1 MRIRAPL
8 SLSLRSLVGGVLGTV
23 VLVAAILSTVWT
35 PANPNR
41 LNVSQRMSPPGGE
54 YLLGTDEFGRDILS
68 RIMTGAWTSL
78 SLAFLIVCVAIVAGS
93 TIGLMSGFF
102 RGWIDR
108 VVMMLNDA
116 LLAFP
121 GILLALGLVSVI
133 GPQRYG
139 IVVALGVAFTP
150 TTVRVV
156 RSTVLSLRQR
166 EYVEASR
173 ALGNGPF
180 YTLFRH
186 VLPNALAPIAVL
198 ATSMFGWA
206 ILLESALSFLG
217 LGVPPPAATWGNM
230 LSAARPYLASAPWL
244 SIIPGACIA
253 ITLLTV
259 NLLGDALR
267 DRLDPRM
274 QGA

>member
-1 MRIRAPL
+1 MKRELNLTP
-8 SLSLRSLVGGVLGTV
+8 SLRGLVGGLLG
-23 VLVAAILSTVWT
+23 LVILAAAFISTVWT
-35 PANPNR
+35 PADPNR
-41 LNVSQRMSPPGGE
+41 LNVIRRLAAPAGAYP
-54 YLLGTDEFGRDILS
+54 LGTDEFGRDVLS

-78 SLAFLIVCVAIVAGS
+78 SLAFLTVLAAIVVGGV
-93 TIGLMSGFF
+93 IGLVSGFF

-121 GILLALGLVSVI
+121 GILLALGLVTII

-139 IVVALGVAFTP
+139 IVLALGIAFIP
-150 TTVRVV
+150 TVVRVV

-180 YTLFRH
+180 YTLARH

-230 LSAARPYLASAPWL
+230 LSAARPYLATAPWL

-253 ITLLTV
+253 MTLLSV
-259 NLLGDALR
+259 NLLGDTLR

-274 QGA
+274 RRA

>member
-1 MRIRAPL
+1 MRIRTFPL
-8 SLSLRSLVGGVLGTV
+8 LSVRSLIGGVLGTV
-23 VLVAAILSTVWT
+23 VLVAAILSTIWT

-41 LNVSQRMSPPGGE
+41 LNVTQRLSPPGGE

-93 TIGLMSGFF
+93 TIGLLSGFF

-108 VVMMLNDA
+108 IVMMLNDA

-156 RSTVLSLRQR
+156 RGTVLSLRQR

-173 ALGNGPF
+173 ALGNGPS

-244 SIIPGACIA
+244 SIIPGVCIA
-253 ITLLTV
+253 MTLLAV

-274 QGA
+274 QGT

>member
-93 TIGLMSGFF
+93 TIGLVSGFF

-139 IVVALGVAFTP
+139 IVVALGIAFTP

-156 RSTVLSLRQR
+156 RSAVLSLRQR
-166 EYVEASR
+166 E
-173 ALGNGPF
+173 
-180 YTLFRH
+180 
-186 VLPNALAPIAVL
+186 
-198 ATSMFGWA
+198 
-206 ILLESALSFLG
+206 
-217 LGVPPPAATWGNM
+217 
-230 LSAARPYLASAPWL
+230 
-244 SIIPGACIA
+244 
-253 ITLLTV
+253 
-259 NLLGDALR
+259 
-267 DRLDPRM
+267 
-274 QGA
+274 

>member
-1 MRIRAPL
+1 
-8 SLSLRSLVGGVLGTV
+8 
-23 VLVAAILSTVWT
+23 
-35 PANPNR
+35 
-41 LNVSQRMSPPGGE
+41 
-54 YLLGTDEFGRDILS
+54 
-68 RIMTGAWTSL
+68 MTGAWTSL

-93 TIGLMSGFF
+93 TIGLVSGFF

-139 IVVALGVAFTP
+139 IVVALGIAFTP

-156 RSTVLSLRQR
+156 RSAVLSLRQR

-173 ALGNGPF
+173 AF

-253 ITLLTV
+253 MTLLAV